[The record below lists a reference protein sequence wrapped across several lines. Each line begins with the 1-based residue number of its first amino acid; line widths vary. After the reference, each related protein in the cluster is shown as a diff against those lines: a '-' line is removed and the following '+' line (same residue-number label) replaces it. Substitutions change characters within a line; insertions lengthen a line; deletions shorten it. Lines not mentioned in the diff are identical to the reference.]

1 MSNWVPRALCK
12 DFQKLEANRGS
23 RSEIIETGT
32 PCRETTSL
40 RYNRA
45 RRSRPSVSLIAR
57 KCADFV
63 NRSTITQIM
72 SQPLGDFGSLVT
84 KSIVIC
90 SHFHS
95 GISGCCRRP
104 DGFWYSTLTL
114 AQVRHLLTYEAMS
127 AFMLGHQYSIF

>member
-1 MSNWVPRALCK
+1 MIGCAHVQLSTQSLMQGFPEV
-12 DFQKLEANRGS
+12 RGDRES
-23 RSEIIETGT
+23 RSEIMETGT

-40 RYNRA
+40 RYKRA

-63 NRSTITQIM
+63 NLSTITQIM

-84 KSIVIC
+84 KSIVIH

-95 GISGCCRRP
+95 GISGCCRRL
-104 DGFWYSTLTL
+104 DGF
-114 AQVRHLLTYEAMS
+114 
-127 AFMLGHQYSIF
+127 